1 MTICWPSFA
10 HKERHFP
17 GARRAGGFLPRGGSK
32 IEGRQR
38 PRCKSSPARLPM
50 NMTEDFRREAR
61 GFLAYSRLWLRNV
74 KALSWWVVTWD
85 EEKAQECWGLRGTNY
100 PSSPPK
106 AWDGDPIRQPSP
118 GSLPPKCLCH
128 HPGLCLRPPETRP
141 HLFLTDCNDRFH
153 GLPALGISSSSPP
166 PATAQRKV
174 LKIKVQPSE
183 NGHGMQG
190 T

>member
-1 MTICWPSFA
+1 
-10 HKERHFP
+10 
-17 GARRAGGFLPRGGSK
+17 
-32 IEGRQR
+32 
-38 PRCKSSPARLPM
+38 M

-106 AWDGDPIRQPSP
+106 ARDGDPIRQPSP

-128 HPGLCLRPPETRP
+128 HAGLCLRPLETRP

-166 PATAQRKV
+166 PATARRKV